1 VALLN
6 VNNIG
11 IGEEAEAPIVIQPNP
26 SQGQFTLNGV
36 EDATF
41 ALYNTAGVKVY
52 EGKTMDSSVELPQLP
67 HGHYILALDGNYGFR
82 RFPLLL
88 LP

>member
-1 VALLN
+1 LLN
-6 VNNIG
+6 VNNVG
-11 IGEEAEAPIVIQPNP
+11 IGEEAEAPIVIKPNP
-26 SQGQFTLNGV
+26 TQGKFTLNGV
-36 EDATF
+36 ENAAFTLF
-41 ALYNTAGVKVY
+41 NTAGVKVY
-52 EGKTMDSSVELPQLP
+52 YGKTMGGSVELPPLP

>member
-1 VALLN
+1 
-6 VNNIG
+6 
-11 IGEEAEAPIVIQPNP
+11 
-26 SQGQFTLNGV
+26 
-36 EDATF
+36 
-41 ALYNTAGVKVY
+41 
-52 EGKTMDSSVELPQLP
+52 VELPQLP

>member
-1 VALLN
+1 
-6 VNNIG
+6 
-11 IGEEAEAPIVIQPNP
+11 
-26 SQGQFTLNGV
+26 V

-52 EGKTMDSSVELPQLP
+52 EGKTMGSNVELPQLP